1 MANDTAATPTTPTPI
16 PQLTLPEL
24 SAHFAGQKKING
36 MLCEVD
42 WMLVGALNQVAAILE
57 KDGENAAAVAALR
70 AWLKRVDAHSE
81 KVANEDPP
89 GCNPRVRTGPGQ

>member
-1 MANDTAATPTTPTPI
+1 MANDTAATPTSTPI
-16 PQLTLPEL
+16 PELTLPEV

-42 WMLVGALNQVAAILE
+42 WMLIGALNQVATILE
-57 KDGENAAAVAALR
+57 NRGDNVAALT
-70 AWLKRVDAHSE
+70 AWLKKIDTHSA

-89 GCNPRVRTGPGQ
+89 GCSPRDRTGQGGI

>member
-1 MANDTAATPTTPTPI
+1 MANDTAARPTSAPNPE
-16 PQLTLPEL
+16 LTLPEL

-42 WMLVGALNQVAAILE
+42 WMLVGALNQIATILE
-57 KDGENAAAVAALR
+57 SRGDNVTALR
-70 AWLKRVDAHSE
+70 AWLKRTDDHSA

-89 GCNPRVRTGPGQ
+89 GCLPRVRSGPGN